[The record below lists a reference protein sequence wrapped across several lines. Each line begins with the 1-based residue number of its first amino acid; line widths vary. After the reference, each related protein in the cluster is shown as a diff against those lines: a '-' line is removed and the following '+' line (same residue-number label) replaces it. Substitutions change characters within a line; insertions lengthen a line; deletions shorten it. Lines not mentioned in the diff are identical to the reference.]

1 MEREGLVLG
10 ISFKEVGGF
19 AKMSNISHL
28 PELPAPKFQHIALWA
43 AAAAA
48 RPQFCLQSAVF
59 PNLVSTPEP

>member
-43 AAAAA
+43 AA
-48 RPQFCLQSAVF
+48 RPQFRLQSAVF

>member
-43 AAAAA
+43 AAA
-48 RPQFCLQSAVF
+48 RPQFRLQSAVF